1 MATFDEELAAAHHA
15 LARGDATA
23 AERILKRLLRSA
35 PLHSPANELMGHVAR
50 NRGDFEG
57 AGRHLRTA
65 VASPDASPNAWYYF
79 GDWHFRHGRL
89 EEAESAFS
97 RAVDA
102 RGAFFEALH
111 ELGRVLHEQRRFT
124 DAIAAYERAIALDAK
139 SFAALHNVG
148 KSLSA
153 AGRHQEALERYDQA
167 LRLNPQS
174 AITWLTRGQA
184 LHDLNRMD
192 LALESYSKTLSLQPD
207 FPEAKADEAIVRL
220 TLGQWDVGW
229 PAYEARW
236 EGASGLRRRHKE
248 IAAWRRERPIEG
260 ARILAWCEQG
270 LGDTLQFCR
279 YARMLMDEGAK
290 VVLEVQ
296 PALQALLAASFDC
309 EVVARGNALPGCDK
323 QVPLMSLPL
332 MFNTTPANVPAPV
345 PYLRADP
352 ARVDSWKERVRR
364 NDTKPKVA
372 IACSGRAAHPYAS
385 RRQVSLDRFAPL
397 AEFAHVFLVQKDL
410 RDEDRG
416 ALYAGDLKIDDLGD
430 EIADFADS
438 AAILMNMDLVISV
451 DTSLVH
457 LAGALGRPVW
467 ILLADVPD
475 WRWMLDRPDSP
486 WYPTAR
492 LFRQQKAGDWEG
504 VFSRVI
510 EAFHDFRSRIVR
522 ARQEPRGGEP

>member
-15 LARGDATA
+15 LSRGDATA

-50 NRGDFEG
+50 NMGDIEG
-57 AGRHLRTA
+57 AGRHFRTA
-65 VASPDASPNAWYYF
+65 TISPDASSNAWYYL
-79 GDWHFRHGRL
+79 GDWFFRHRRL
-89 EEAESAFS
+89 EEAASAFR
-97 RAVDA
+97 RAIDV

-111 ELGRVLHEQRRFT
+111 ELGRVLHEQRRFA

-139 SFAALHNVG
+139 SFAALHNAG
-148 KSLSA
+148 KSLAA
-153 AGRHQEALERYDQA
+153 AGRHQEALARYDEA
-167 LRLNPQS
+167 LRLDPRS
-174 AITWLTRGQA
+174 ALTWHTRGQA

-192 LALESYSKTLSLQPD
+192 LALESHAKALSLQPD
-207 FPEAKADEAIVRL
+207 FPEARADEAIVRL
-220 TLGQWDVGW
+220 TLGQWDIGW
-229 PAYEARW
+229 PAYESRW
-236 EGASGLRRRHKE
+236 EGATGLRKRHNR
-248 IAAWRRERPIEG
+248 IDAWRGERPIEG

-279 YARMLMDEGAK
+279 YARLLMDEGAK

-309 EVVARGNALPGCDK
+309 EVVARGDALPACDK
-323 QVPLMSLPL
+323 QVPLMSMPL
-332 MFNTTPANVPAPV
+332 MFKTMPANVPAPV

-385 RRQVSLDRFAPL
+385 RRQVSLGRFAPL

-410 RDEDRG
+410 RDEDRD
-416 ALYAGDLKIDDLGD
+416 ALNAGDLKIDDLDD
-430 EIADFADS
+430 EIADFTDS

-492 LFRQQKAGDWEG
+492 LFRQERAGDWDR

-510 EAFHDFRSRIVR
+510 DALNDFRRKIVR
-522 ARQEPRGGEP
+522 A